1 MKKQFTLIELLVV
14 IAIIAILAAMLLP
27 ALNKAR
33 EKARTI
39 ACTNNQKQIHLMFV
53 QYTADNED
61 IFAPAYNNGMDAK
74 WSRFLLPYCGKKF
87 SDGYGGIFDYA
98 KRRPYGAFDCPAQP
112 YMLRKNY
119 GVDGG
124 DPEGT
129 YDKLGFWQGITLS
142 ASSNKLWPWDMKA
155 RRITNIENPTARAMV
170 LDMSR
175 KSSTGVAD
183 NVKSGLL
190 DATFGDGLTFPR
202 HENSVNVVYIAGNAE
217 AVKWYNIPQNNSVAG
232 QKFWINSPDNF
243 K

>member
-1 MKKQFTLIELLVV
+1 MKKHFTLIELLVV

-61 IFAPAYNNGMDAK
+61 IFAPAYNNGQNAK
-74 WSRFLLPYCGKKF
+74 WNTYLLPYCGKQF
-87 SDGYGGIFDYA
+87 TDGFYGIFDYA
-98 KRRPYGAFDCPAQP
+98 KGRPYGAFDCPAQP
-112 YMLRKNY
+112 YTLRKKWD
-119 GVDGG
+119 VDGG
-124 DPEGT
+124 EPEGK
-129 YDKLGFWQGITLS
+129 YNKLGFWQGISLS
-142 ASSNKLWPWDMKA
+142 ASSNTLWPWDMKA

-170 LDMSR
+170 LDMSL
-175 KSSTGVAD
+175 KSSSGVAD
-183 NVKSGLL
+183 DAKTALL

-217 AVKWYNIPQNNSVAG
+217 AVKWYNIPQNKKVAG
-232 QKFWINSPDNF
+232 QKFWVNNPDNF